1 MPRFCPL
8 LQPYNNKSGQ
18 SSPSGPDR
26 MYFLSFLSVHSHCFS
41 LCFCKSDTWLL
52 RLPFV
57 HDSRYPITLPFSSVE
72 VFFPLYTA
80 DSVVY
85 AASHRAQNLRC
96 CPIVQI
102 RYPDRR
108 LTERFCMDH
117 AICTHFRY
125 LCIAAPPFHRVT
137 TVFRQN
143 TDTVSQSCF
152 ILFSSGRTMAL

>member
-1 MPRFCPL
+1 MFGKPHSIHFHFRLLKL

-52 RLPFV
+52 RLPLSMTADIRS
-57 HDSRYPITLPFSSVE
+57 HCLFSSVE

-96 CPIVQI
+96 CPDCSDPLPGSSSYRAFLYGSCHLHPLPLPLHCCSSIPS
-102 RYPDRR
+102 R
-108 LTERFCMDH
+108 H
-117 AICTHFRY
+117 Y
-125 LCIAAPPFHRVT
+125 LSLIH
-137 TVFRQN
+137 
-143 TDTVSQSCF
+143 
-152 ILFSSGRTMAL
+152 I